1 VTTVA
6 TRPGPAPHE
15 PHGLEGAAH
24 ASPRVALAQAVVL
37 ARRSVVG
44 TLRQPQM
51 WIPSIL
57 FPLLIAAVNTAALQR
72 STRLEGF
79 PDVDSYLDF
88 LLPAT
93 VLQGVM
99 FGAISAGSELALDIQ
114 NGFFDRLLASPV
126 ARLSILVGRLSGAAV
141 LAAVQALVFVLV
153 FLVFGASIAG
163 GLPAVLV
170 LVVTAVLLAVAVG
183 GFGVAIALRSGSQEV
198 VQNFFPLLFVLLYL
212 SSAFFPVA
220 LMTGWYHDVA
230 SANPLS
236 TMIDGV
242 RALVISGYAGRDALR
257 AVGLSALA
265 AVLALA
271 FALTQLRYRLRAAR

>member
-1 VTTVA
+1 VTTLA
-6 TRPGPAPHE
+6 HPDHE
-15 PHGLEGAAH
+15 RHLADGGHVPV
-24 ASPRVALAQAVVL
+24 RVAAAQATIL
-37 ARRSVVG
+37 ARRSIVG
-44 TLRQPQM
+44 TVRQPQM

-57 FPLLIAAVNTAALQR
+57 FPLLIAAVNTAALSR

-79 PDVDSYLDF
+79 PEVDSYLDF

-93 VLQGVM
+93 TLQGVM

-141 LAAVQALVFVLV
+141 LAAVQSTVFVLV
-153 FLVFGASIAG
+153 FLAFGASVAG
-163 GLPAVLV
+163 GVGAVVVLV
-170 LVVTAVLLAVAVG
+170 ATAVLLAVAVG
-183 GFGVAIALRSGSQEV
+183 GFGAAIALRSGQQEV
-198 VQNFFPLLFVLLYL
+198 VQNFFPLMFVMLYL

-230 SANPLS
+230 SANPLT

-242 RALVISGYAGRDALR
+242 RDLVVTGFDGGDALR
-257 AVGLSALA
+257 ALGLA
-265 AVLALA
+265 AAAAGLALVV
-271 FALTQLRYRLRAAR
+271 ALTQLRHRLGADR